1 MESKFELRSMFHW
14 NREASVEGSHIFLL
28 ANELTH
34 TSQQEWKLP
43 SVLFRQEFLCRC
55 SEVIFCYLNIN
66 NNNNVNT
73 LCNASTDQGR
83 NRAKENTT
91 KSRQE
96 LRVNHL
102 SNYWPWVPVRTKIS
116 KVCCFLRKKKSS
128 LKRNRTDLSLVCN
141 LNNEKFVFG
150 LDLRNS
156 APHITQLSLNVEYDN
171 LCWQ

>member
-1 MESKFELRSMFHW
+1 MESKFELRSVFHW

-73 LCNASTDQGR
+73 LCNASTAQGR

-96 LRVNHL
+96 LRVTWTEYFAKSFIKLLTL
-102 SNYWPWVPVRTKIS
+102 SP
-116 KVCCFLRKKKSS
+116 C
-128 LKRNRTDLSLVCN
+128 TDKN
-141 LNNEKFVFG
+141 
-150 LDLRNS
+150 
-156 APHITQLSLNVEYDN
+156 Q
-171 LCWQ
+171 